1 MHLVGSI
8 DFLHL
13 LEGILLLLGLDF
25 GERIFILKFLDLK
38 ISGHVVLLDLITLSL
53 EHLVVFGT
61 EVVSHLA
68 GVTQKRLL
76 VSSFLVLVNVVDV
89 A

>member
-1 MHLVGSI
+1 LHLVRSI

-13 LEGILLLLGLDF
+13 LEGVLLLLGLDF
-25 GERIFILKFLDLK
+25 GERIFFMKFLDLK

-53 EHLVVFGT
+53 EHLVVLGT

-76 VSSFLVLVNVVDV
+76 VSRFLVLVDVVDV
-89 A
+89 T